1 MSGVR
6 EAHTRVAHHGR
17 ARLVALVAAVAAA
30 ACGPS
35 PVGEATLHLDTRDA
49 AIFAEADTLA
59 LYLYGAAR
67 KTGGCRALVVT
78 SPRPPSSV
86 GPFAVTI
93 DATAR
98 AEGLRFPLDALPVDR
113 YTLLADAVVT
123 STVIATACQGDVD
136 VTDGARATVTLTLV
150 RR

>member
-1 MSGVR
+1 MSGAP
-6 EAHTRVAHHGR
+6 AH
-17 ARLVALVAAVAAA
+17 VAAA
-30 ACGPS
+30 CAVASALLIAACGAP
-35 PVGEATLHLDTRDA
+35 PVGEAALRLAPQDA

-67 KTGGCRALVVT
+67 KTGGCAALVAT

-86 GPFAVTI
+86 GPFAVTV
-93 DATAR
+93 DASAR

-113 YTLLADAVVT
+113 YTLLVDAVAT
-123 STVIATACQGDVD
+123 STVIASACQTDVD
-136 VTDGARATVTLTLV
+136 VTEGARATVTLTLV